1 MSMNLKNSRGLF
13 FARTGEPEISFWAN
27 PKLAKLVQEANG
39 REIPQDLLDWDPL
52 APSSRSN
59 CPLLHK
65 SLEFIKKTIEPRWR
79 AQAANVYAGRTY
91 KDDDHAEA
99 FKNIKGGMIA
109 ISVDYTNVLVA
120 YSSMYGTFERSMTL
134 AKTLSVVES
143 TIMWEHMRADFD
155 AAIDSYKKEGLLAL
169 RGTLPMVFPSAQFG
183 EMVESLTG
191 AAEAWSIAHELS
203 HHLAR
208 DMSSRRDKD
217 VKKVVVDVLK
227 RSSVRDK
234 VNAMPS
240 EQRDEVAADLLAT
253 LTICGHFVPDK
264 RTAISI
270 PDALAGAAMAL
281 ITTAHLREEW
291 ETELSDSHPGCY
303 DRLEILMT
311 VVCEMYG
318 ETPTVSSKHPDYD
331 HLVVR
336 RFAAMLMSYVHWV
349 RDGVPAEASTLA
361 ASAIASGHVGEKGGK
376 GHLFHMWLA
385 HYTVIFGMLA
395 ESYEDAPPN
404 DGST

>member
-27 PKLAKLVQEANG
+27 PKLAELVRESGG
-39 REIPQDLLDWDPL
+39 RKIPQYLLDWDPL

-59 CPLLHK
+59 CPLLHN
-65 SLEFIKKTIEPRWR
+65 SLEIIKETVEPRWIK
-79 AQAANVYAGRTY
+79 QAENIYAGRTY

-99 FKNIKGGMIA
+99 EKNIKGGMIA

-143 TIMWEHMRADFD
+143 TIMWERMRADFN
-155 AAIDSYKKEGLLAL
+155 AAIDAYKKDGLFAL
-169 RGTLPMVFPSAQFG
+169 RGTLPMVFPSAEFG
-183 EMVESLTG
+183 EVVEALTG

-208 DMSSRRDKD
+208 DMSSRKDKD
-217 VKKVVVDVLK
+217 VREVVFDVLD

-234 VNAMPS
+234 VKGMS
-240 EQRDEVAADLLAT
+240 TEQQDEVRADLLAT
-253 LTICGHFVPDK
+253 LTICGHFVPNK

-291 ETELSDSHPGCY
+291 ETKPSDSHPGCS
-303 DRLEILMT
+303 DRLDILMT

-318 ETPTVSSKHPDYD
+318 ENPTVSSNHPDYD

-336 RFAAMLMSYVHWV
+336 RFAAMLMAYVHWA
-349 RDGVPAEASTLA
+349 RDGVPAEASAIA
-361 ASAIASGHVGEKGGK
+361 ASAIASGNIGNKGGK
-376 GHLFHMWLA
+376 GHLFHYWVA

-395 ESYEDAPPN
+395 EQYEEKSRADEL
-404 DGST
+404 T